1 MATSDLRIFLV
12 CVVIFVYHLYM
23 YIFKK
28 DVIREYND
36 IRKLVFYGVLLGSLL
51 ATTVEIIVLIITAL
65 N

>member
-1 MATSDLRIFLV
+1 
-12 CVVIFVYHLYM
+12 M